1 MSEQTT
7 QPDQASTEPQIEPRH
22 VLVRIDYGDVVVI
35 QPIGRREAETRRLK
49 VLDESAY
56 LPSGRLK
63 PVERIPVEKPSEGVE
78 TAETGDQGE
87 DQGDAQS
94 AAQVDAE
101 TAAQAA
107 PAPKGKAP
115 KTSAATAAKKTDAT
129 PAPGSTTPEEK

>member
-7 QPDQASTEPQIEPRH
+7 QPEQATTEPQPEPRH
-22 VLVRIDYGDVVVI
+22 VLVRIDHGDVVVI
-35 QPIGRREAETRRLK
+35 QPIGRREAEARRLK

-63 PVERIPVEKPSEGVE
+63 PVQRIPTEQPTEATPVD
-78 TAETGDQGE
+78 DQGE
-87 DQGDAQS
+87 AQL
-94 AAQVDAE
+94 AVQVNAGAND
-101 TAAQAA
+101 QAA
-107 PAPKGKAP
+107 PDPKGKTP